1 VSRMINPLDGLLE
14 LQAGIES
21 GLKMVE
27 CPGYNGLSVV
37 FDQPEGV
44 IRMTYAMIKD
54 GNIQK

>member
-1 VSRMINPLDGLLE
+1 MINPLDGLLE